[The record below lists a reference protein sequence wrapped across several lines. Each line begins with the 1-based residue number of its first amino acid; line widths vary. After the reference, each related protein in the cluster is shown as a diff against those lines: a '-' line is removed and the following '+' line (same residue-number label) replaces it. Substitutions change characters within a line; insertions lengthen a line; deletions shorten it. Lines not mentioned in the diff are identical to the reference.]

1 MRILADVR
9 TAKAG
14 LWRLLWRRRWTAS
27 MKGTVAVFDG
37 GGGGDDDDDDDDD
50 DAVRQMHAKHAVLF
64 VNIFA
69 KVRRRHRSEEF

>member
-1 MRILADVR
+1 MRIRADVR

-27 MKGTVAVFDG
+27 MKGMVAVFDG
-37 GGGGDDDDDDDDD
+37 GGGGDDGDDDDD

-64 VNIFA
+64 VKMFA
-69 KVRRRHRSEEF
+69 KVRRRHRPEEF